1 MKNTTLITK
10 LYEFSEVK
18 ITHLYLIRGT
28 LSKCKS
34 LDSY

>member
-10 LYEFSEVK
+10 LYEFSEAK
-18 ITHLYLIRGT
+18 ITHLYLRSGT
-28 LSKCKS
+28 LNKGKS

>member
-10 LYEFSEVK
+10 LYEFSEVE
-18 ITHLYLIRGT
+18 ITHLYLRSGT
-28 LSKCKS
+28 LNKDKS